1 MKRNSVET
9 DNCREVDQHLV
20 DRVLKNHE
28 DDDDDDNDDDN
39 EHDDDDYEQ
48 DDDGDDES
56 TSFTATL
63 TIRSTRLWYVQK

>member
-1 MKRNSVET
+1 MKGNSVET

-20 DRVLKNHE
+20 DRVLKNH
-28 DDDDDDNDDDN
+28 DDDDND
-39 EHDDDDYEQ
+39 HDDDD
-48 DDDGDDES
+48 DDES

>member
-20 DRVLKNHE
+20 DRVLKNH
-28 DDDDDDNDDDN
+28 DDDDND
-39 EHDDDDYEQ
+39 HDDDD
-48 DDDGDDES
+48 DDES